1 MFPHTFEETPVS
13 SANQPRPTTPGS
25 AGQGQ
30 VIQVPNTLRAK
41 VGGRLGAL
49 DASALAKAE
58 QALKDLAGQF
68 SAWLQDEL
76 DKLEAARTA
85 IKTEGMT
92 QARCDQ
98 LYLHAHDLKGLG
110 TTYEYPLV
118 SKIAG
123 LLCKLIDDPAT
134 RTQTPMSLID
144 VHIDAIKA
152 AVRDEIRDTDH
163 PIGRT
168 LFDELSGQVSVYLKG

>member
-1 MFPHTFEETPVS
+1 LFSHTFEETHVS
-13 SANQPRPTTPGS
+13 SASQPRPTPPGV

-68 SAWLQDEL
+68 SQWLQDEL
-76 DKLEAARTA
+76 DKLDAARAA
-85 IKTEGMT
+85 IKTQGVSQE
-92 QARCDQ
+92 RCDQ

-123 LLCKLIDDPAT
+123 LLCKLIDEPAT
-134 RTQTPMSLID
+134 RTKAPMALID

-152 AVRDEIRDTDH
+152 AVRDQIRDTDH
-163 PIGRT
+163 PIGRA
-168 LFDELSGQVSVYLKG
+168 LFDELSGQVAAHLKG

>member
-1 MFPHTFEETPVS
+1 MS
-13 SANQPRPTTPGS
+13 SANQPRPNQ

-30 VIQVPNTLRAK
+30 VIQVPNTLKAK

-58 QALKDLAGQF
+58 AALKDLAGQF
-68 SAWLQDEL
+68 AQWLQDEL
-76 DKLEAARTA
+76 DKLEAARMVM
-85 IKTEGMT
+85 KTEGVT
-92 QARCDQ
+92 QARADQ

-134 RTQTPMSLID
+134 RTQAPMTLID
-144 VHIDAIKA
+144 VHVDAIKA

-163 PIGRT
+163 PIGRA
-168 LFDELSGQVSVYLKG
+168 LFEELSGQVTAYLKERGGA